1 VLVEIERKF
10 LASTDVLTVCQDG
23 KHIRQGYL
31 HTDHQ
36 NTLRVR
42 RAGAR
47 GFLTWKGKKQGSS
60 RAEFE
65 REISPNTADFLLS
78 LISPERCL
86 EKTRYAVEHDGL
98 RWDVDVFEGPLS
110 GLILAEV
117 ELQHEDQPVSL
128 PPWVTREVTHDKRY
142 RNSLLVGRKCPP
154 RPRTA

>member
-1 VLVEIERKF
+1 MSDLAGRCGPKPIGCPVLVEIERKF
-10 LASTDVLTVCQDG
+10 LAGTDVLILCRDG

-31 HTDHQ
+31 HTDDQ

-42 RAGAR
+42 HAGER

-86 EKTRYAVEHDGL
+86 EKSRYAVKYAGL
-98 RWDVDVFEGPLS
+98 RWDVDMFE
-110 GLILAEV
+110 
-117 ELQHEDQPVSL
+117 
-128 PPWVTREVTHDKRY
+128 
-142 RNSLLVGRKCPP
+142 
-154 RPRTA
+154 